1 MGDKKVKAELEEKT
15 HSHEQQA
22 QVKTKVLFHVL
33 GGVYTSVCTY
43 VYTKSDL
50 VVSSILNLLN
60 NSISV

>member
-1 MGDKKVKAELEEKT
+1 M
-15 HSHEQQA
+15 
-22 QVKTKVLFHVL
+22 KTKVPFHVL

-60 NSISV
+60 NSISVLSKK